1 MTYVAA
7 KFVGP
12 WQSPEEKFELR
23 WLQPYNMFNV
33 RKSQNETQVRKEFDW
48 SQKKIMTPSRLLTV
62 ITIFTFSVGCFLLT
76 GGRAAYSSGA
86 TISVQRIASL
96 GVVDVRA
103 YGAKGDG
110 KTLDSPAIN
119 KAIDAAAAA
128 GGGTVRFPAG
138 TYRCF
143 SIRLRSNVALYLDQ
157 GSTILAADP
166 KDGDGKYDE
175 PEPNEWDQYQDFG
188 HSHWHNSLIWGENL
202 ENISILGPGRI
213 WGKGLVRTG
222 SQSRTKEQNDLLGNA
237 PSDPRAGPFGYPNAR
252 DAVEPGWGN
261 KSISLKLCRNVI
273 IRDISILHGGHFA
286 ILATGVDNLTIDNL
300 KIDTNRDGID
310 VDACKN
316 VRISNCTVNSPFDDG
331 ICPKSS
337 FALGYARVTENV
349 TITNCQVSG
358 YDEGTLLD
366 GTYKREFRNANG
378 VFSPTGRI
386 KFGTESNGGFKNIT
400 VSNCVFDYCRGL
412 ALEAVDG
419 ALLEDVTISN
429 ITMRDVSN
437 SPIFVRLGFRGRGPK
452 GSTTV
457 GAIRRVNISDIVVY
471 NADPKYSSIISGIP
485 GHPIED
491 LRLSNIRIYSKGG
504 GTSEQAALDPPE
516 KEDTYPEPSMFGDL
530 PTYGFFI
537 RHVKEL
543 QMRDIDVSY
552 LKDDLRPAFW
562 LNDVAGVD
570 FLYVK
575 AKHATGV
582 PTFSLK
588 NVSDLNVHQCWP
600 LADMRLERVEA
611 KKF

>member
-1 MTYVAA
+1 M
-7 KFVGP
+7 
-12 WQSPEEKFELR
+12 
-23 WLQPYNMFNV
+23 
-33 RKSQNETQVRKEFDW
+33 
-48 SQKKIMTPSRLLTV
+48 RLIRL
-62 ITIFTFSVGCFLLT
+62 TIFFLLLALSAVSFI
-76 GGRAAYSSGA
+76 GIRLNPHSALAAAQKSSTAG
-86 TISVQRIASL
+86 IF
-96 GVVDVRA
+96 DVRA
-103 YGAKGDG
+103 FGAKGDG
-110 KTLDSPAIN
+110 KALDSPAIN

-128 GGGTVRFPAG
+128 GGGTVRFSAG
-138 TYRCF
+138 TYRSF
-143 SIRLRSNVALYLDQ
+143 SIRLKSNVSLYLDQ

-166 KDGDGKYDE
+166 KDGDGKYDD
-175 PEPNEWDQYQDFG
+175 PEPNAWDQYQDFG

-202 ENISILGPGRI
+202 ENISILGPGKI
-213 WGKGLVRTG
+213 WGKGLVRSG
-222 SQSRTKEQNDLLGNA
+222 GQSRTKDQNDALVNA
-237 PSDPRAGPFGYPNAR
+237 PRDPRTGPFDYPNAR
-252 DAVEPGWGN
+252 DAVEKGWGN

-286 ILATGVDNLTIDNL
+286 ILATGVDNLTIDNI

-366 GTYKREFRNANG
+366 GTYKRDFRNANG
-378 VFSPTGRI
+378 TFSPTGRI

-400 VSNCVFDYCRGL
+400 VSNCVFDYSRGL

-419 ALLEDVTISN
+419 AELEDVTISN
-429 ITMRDVSN
+429 ITMRDISN
-437 SPIFVRLGFRGRGPK
+437 SPIFVRLGARLRGPK
-452 GSTTV
+452 DSTKV

-485 GHPIED
+485 NHPIED
-491 LRLSNIRIYSKGG
+491 LRLSNIRVYSKGG
-504 GTSEQAALDPPE
+504 GTREQAASEPPE
-516 KEDTYPEPSMFGDL
+516 KEETYPEPTMFGEL
-530 PTYGFFI
+530 PAYGFFV
-537 RHVKEL
+537 RHVKSL
-543 QMRDIDVSY
+543 QMRDIEVKF

-570 FLYVK
+570 FDHVK
-575 AKHATGV
+575 AQRAADIPV
-582 PTFSLK
+582 FSLK
-588 NVSDLNVHQCWP
+588 NVTDFSLTQSWP
-600 LADMRLERVEA
+600 LTDLRLDRVDL

>member
-1 MTYVAA
+1 MTTKRGV
-7 KFVGP
+7 
-12 WQSPEEKFELR
+12 
-23 WLQPYNMFNV
+23 
-33 RKSQNETQVRKEFDW
+33 
-48 SQKKIMTPSRLLTV
+48 
-62 ITIFTFSVGCFLLT
+62 FLLAVLVLFI
-76 GGRAAYSSGA
+76 GCLPFVNGQLPRSMSAEAAA
-86 TISVQRIASL
+86 QRTSTL
-96 GVVDVRA
+96 GVFDVRSF
-103 YGAKGDG
+103 GAKGDG
-110 KTLDSPAIN
+110 KALDSPAVN

-128 GGGTVRFPAG
+128 GGGTVRFAAG

-143 SIRLRSNVALYLDQ
+143 SIRLKSNVALYLDQ
-157 GSTILAADP
+157 GSTIMAADP
-166 KDGDGKYDE
+166 KDGDGKYDD
-175 PEPNEWDQYQDFG
+175 PEPNQWDQYQDFG

-202 ENISILGPGRI
+202 ENISIIGPGRI
-213 WGKGLVRTG
+213 WGKGLVRSG
-222 SQSRTKEQNDLLGNA
+222 GQSRTREQNDAIRNA
-237 PSDPRAGPFGYPNAR
+237 PPDPRRGPFGYPNAG
-252 DAVEPGWGN
+252 DSVEKGWGN

-378 VFSPTGRI
+378 TFSPTGRI

-429 ITMRDVSN
+429 ITMRDISN
-437 SPIFVRLGFRGRGPK
+437 SPIFVRLGSRGRGPK
-452 GSTTV
+452 ETTTV
-457 GAIRRVNISDIVVY
+457 GAIRRVNLSDIVVY

-485 GHPIED
+485 GHSIED
-491 LRLSNIRIYSKGG
+491 LRLNNIRVYSKGG
-504 GTSEQAALDPPE
+504 GTKEQAALDPPE
-516 KEDTYPEPSMFGDL
+516 KEDTYPEPTMFGEM
-530 PTYGFFI
+530 PAYGFFV
-537 RHVKEL
+537 RHVKRL
-543 QMRDIDVSY
+543 QLRDVEVSY
-552 LKDDLRPAFW
+552 LKDDFRPAFW
-562 LNDVAGVD
+562 MNDVIGVD
-570 FLYVK
+570 LLHVK
-575 AKHATGV
+575 AQHATDV
-582 PTFSLK
+582 PTFDLR
-588 NVSDLNVHQCWP
+588 NVNDLSTYQCWP
-600 LADMRLERVEA
+600 LPDMRLERVEA